1 MPPAGLDIDP
11 QDVTANKHLLRL
23 AEAFVAQNP
32 DDALRWICSQTTRGK
47 ILTLIKDVY
56 EDLAWEAARESLT
69 KAAADDA
76 QDATDKADNA
86 TEGPH
91 DEPDSARDVTD
102 ANRSGRHGVKRKRAL
117 REKTTTTRAL
127 NRALTEKKIDL
138 DLVKAE
144 ANALDQGNAKAPAGL
159 LTKEQRY
166 KRFATRL
173 LGVRVNTV
181 AQMIA
186 KASAVG
192 TIDVFRD

>member
-1 MPPAGLDIDP
+1 MPPAGLDIDL
-11 QDVTANKHLLRL
+11 QDVIANKHLLALHAFYSYVLDRLRL
-23 AEAFVAQNP
+23 AEAFIARNP

-76 QDATDKADNA
+76 QDATDKADDA
-86 TEGPH
+86 TEGLH
-91 DEPDSARDVTD
+91 NELDSARDVTD
-102 ANRSGRHGVKRKRAL
+102 ANRSGRHRVKRKRAL

-144 ANALDQGNAKAPAGL
+144 ANAPD
-159 LTKEQRY
+159 
-166 KRFATRL
+166 
-173 LGVRVNTV
+173 
-181 AQMIA
+181 
-186 KASAVG
+186 
-192 TIDVFRD
+192 